1 MSLEYKLITS
11 NEGLPAFNKQITE
24 LLNKGWEL
32 YGSLVSNV
40 QSGQYVS
47 STSYAQ
53 ALTRGTAGR
62 YRGGKMN
69 MTRKNRRNMRK

>member
-1 MSLEYKLITS
+1 
-11 NEGLPAFNKQITE
+11 
-24 LLNKGWEL
+24 LNKGWEL